1 MANTKYSHAFLVG
14 CFNGDLKS
22 ENLDKKWKLD
32 KKTKE
37 DYALFLSIY
46 YQSHV
51 DAMIEAESQINK
63 PDFLKDVHHYIY
75 SFQEDN
81 QNVVLTLNKD
91 KKQIEYKFRLINL
104 HLYLFPLGI
113 NLVGIE
119 IDDTGVGLDNLTFA
133 HGKLINWEEN
143 ISDIEEKINPKNI
156 FKPLTNLLG
165 GLKLSSLIKD
175 GNNMKIFQI
184 VQCED
189 DAPDDKLLFEIATF
203 SPISSV
209 GKNTSNSHSTEYF
222 NKIMKENSVST
233 FHNWK
238 ALSLVD
244 SFTILGGKDFKSWQ
258 WENMYYPLI
267 YLRCI
272 LEKTYCFSRNNAY
285 RLGQDKD
292 LKELSKEISEMEKYY
307 FYNKFSYN
315 FQPNLVYESMVKGLD
330 VKTEREELSRQI
342 KEKTKQY
349 NEKKKEREERRRNI
363 ITLELS
369 VLTVFS
375 IAWDLCSLIKD
386 AFTGCC
392 TNPTARIIFY
402 LSLIVIVFLVIY
414 IFFINKKE
422 E

>member
-22 ENLDKKWKLD
+22 ENLEDGWKLD

-37 DYALFLSIY
+37 DYDLFLSIY

-51 DAMIEAESQINK
+51 DAMIEADSQINK

-75 SFQEDN
+75 SFPQED
-81 QNVVLTLNKD
+81 QNVVLTLHKGSD
-91 KKQIEYKFRLINL
+91 QIDYKFRLINL
-104 HLYLFPLGI
+104 HLYLFPLEI

-119 IDDTGVGLDNLTFA
+119 IDDTGVDLDDLTFA

-143 ISDIEEKINPKNI
+143 ITDIEENINSKST
-156 FKPLTNLLG
+156 FMPLTNLLG
-165 GLKLSSLIKD
+165 GQKLSSLIKD

-189 DAPDDKLLFEIATF
+189 DVPDDKLLFEIATF
-203 SPISSV
+203 SPINSV
-209 GKNTSNSHSTEYF
+209 GENTSNSHSTEYF
-222 NKIMKENSVST
+222 KKIMKENSVST
-233 FHNWK
+233 FYNWK

>member
-22 ENLDKKWKLD
+22 ENLEKKWKLD

-51 DAMIEAESQINK
+51 DAMIEAGPQINK

-75 SFQEDN
+75 SFPQEN
-81 QNVVLTLNKD
+81 QNVVLTLHKGSD
-91 KKQIEYKFRLINL
+91 QIDYKFRLINL

-119 IDDTGVGLDNLTFA
+119 VDDTGVDFDDLTFA

-143 ISDIEEKINPKNI
+143 IADIEENINPKST
-156 FKPLTNLLG
+156 FMPLTNLLG
-165 GLKLSSLIKD
+165 GQKLSSLIKD

-203 SPISSV
+203 SPINSV
-209 GKNTSNSHSTEYF
+209 GENTSNSHSTEYF
-222 NKIMKENSVST
+222 KEIMKENSVST
-233 FHNWK
+233 FYNWK

-244 SFTILGGKDFKSWQ
+244 SFTILGGKGFDSWQ

-330 VKTEREELSRQI
+330 VKTEREELSKQI

-392 TNPTARIIFY
+392 INPTARIIFY